1 MIMLKNNKCKY
12 VNYPKIGTIRFEKSR
27 KAKRVVIS
35 IKSPTNI
42 RVAVPTHVSIRKAET
57 FVSHKLDW
65 IQKHLNGIQNKTN
78 ALDVIN
84 SISFNQKNQIIERV
98 HSLANQYNFKIN
110 KISLRKMTTRWGSC
124 SPQNNIS
131 LNIGLIALPERL
143 RDYII
148 LHELVHT
155 KIKNHSSKFWNE
167 LERIIPNSKSF
178 SKELKRNYDLYEV

>member
-1 MIMLKNNKCKY
+1 MIMRKNNKCKY
-12 VNYPKIGTIRFEKSR
+12 VDYTKIGTIRFEKSR
-27 KAKRVVIS
+27 KAKRVIIS

-42 RVAVPTHVSIRKAET
+42 RVAVPTFVSIKKAES
-57 FVSHKLDW
+57 FVNYKLDW

-78 ALDVIN
+78 ALDVIDN
-84 SISFNQKNQIIERV
+84 ISFDQKNQIIKRV
-98 HSLANQYNFKIN
+98 NYLANQYNFKIN

-131 LNIGLIALPERL
+131 LNIGLIAIPERL

-155 KIKNHSSKFWNE
+155 KIKNHSIKFWKE
-167 LERIIPNSKSF
+167 LERIVPNSKSF
-178 SKELKRNYDLYEV
+178 SKELKRNYDLYEI